1 MVMDISER
9 IRELREVIGITQSN
23 LASALNISRSAV
35 NAWEMGT
42 SKLSIDTLVDLADFF
57 HVSTDYLLGRNEL
70 QLIEISGVSPEGVD
84 IILRLVHYFSTENS
98 KENN

>member
-9 IRELREVIGITQSN
+9 IRELEVIGITQSN

-42 SKLSIDTLVDLADFF
+42 SKPSIGTLVDLADFF

>member
-9 IRELREVIGITQSN
+9 IRELEVIGITQSN

-42 SKLSIDTLVDLADFF
+42 SKPSIDTLVDLADFF

-84 IILRLVHYFSTENS
+84 IILRANRS
-98 KENN
+98 KQP

>member
-9 IRELREVIGITQSN
+9 IRELEVIGITQSN

-42 SKLSIDTLVDLADFF
+42 SKPSIDTLVDLADFF

-98 KENN
+98 KENT

>member
-35 NAWEMGT
+35 NAREMGT
-42 SKLSIDTLVDLADFF
+42 SKPSIDTLVDLADFF

>member
-9 IRELREVIGITQSN
+9 IRELREVIGI
-23 LASALNISRSAV
+23 SRSAV

-42 SKLSIDTLVDLADFF
+42 SKPSIDTLVDLADFF

>member
-9 IRELREVIGITQSN
+9 IRVLVVIGITQSN

-42 SKLSIDTLVDLADFF
+42 SKPSIDTLVDLADFF

>member
-1 MVMDISER
+1 MVMAISER
-9 IRELREVIGITQSN
+9 IRELEVIGITQSN

-42 SKLSIDTLVDLADFF
+42 SKPSIDTLVDLADFF

>member
-9 IRELREVIGITQSN
+9 IRELEVIGITQSN

-42 SKLSIDTLVDLADFF
+42 SKPSIDTLVDLADFF

>member
-9 IRELREVIGITQSN
+9 IRELEVIGITQSN

-42 SKLSIDTLVDLADFF
+42 SKPSIDTLVDLADFF

-84 IILRLVHYFSTENS
+84 IILRLVHYSTENS

>member
-1 MVMDISER
+1 MSFPSIFCYCF
-9 IRELREVIGITQSN
+9 L
-23 LASALNISRSAV
+23 LNSRSAV

-42 SKLSIDTLVDLADFF
+42 SKPTIDTLVDLADFF